1 MCGNEIL
8 ITTKRF
14 LVNGEYI
21 PAHFNIHD
29 LRQLLQG
36 GSSSF
41 SSVSMSREKLHKV
54 TQRKAIAHGKEV
66 CIFCD
71 KWNLVLFHFSKPS
84 CKDI

>member
-54 TQRKAIAHGKEV
+54 TQRKAIAHGIVV
-66 CIFCD
+66 CIFL
-71 KWNLVLFHFSKPS
+71 KLNLVLFHFSKPS